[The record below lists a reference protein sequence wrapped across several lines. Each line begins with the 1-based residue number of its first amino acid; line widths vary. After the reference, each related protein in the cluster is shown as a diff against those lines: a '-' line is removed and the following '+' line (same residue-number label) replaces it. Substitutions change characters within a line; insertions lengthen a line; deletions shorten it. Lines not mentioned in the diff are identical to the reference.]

1 MKNIKRIISDATLR
15 VKMTFESHFMFFHIY
30 FGHYIEFDTAPFQKE
45 MFRLTENFKN
55 LVIVAFRGSGKSTIM
70 NMSLPLWAVMGKP
83 QCKYVLIVGLTQEQA
98 KQHLKNIKQELETN
112 ELLKRDLGPFKEIEN
127 DWSAYTIEIPN
138 FNARISAISIDQ
150 SIRGT
155 RHGAHR
161 PDLIIC
167 DDIEDMNSVRTLE
180 SRDKVDDFIT
190 SELIPSGTAKT
201 KMVVIGNLLHEDSL
215 VMRLKK
221 RIEDGELEG
230 IFKAYPL
237 LDENEESLW
246 PGKFPDK
253 ASIEREKKRIG
264 KESSFQREYMLK
276 IVTDYDRVIPRE
288 WIQTYSEK
296 PPETIDGLKFR
307 YTITGIDLAI
317 SQSEKADYTAM
328 VSARVFGYKD
338 KMLIFILPN
347 PINKR
352 LTFGATQDTAKMIF
366 EREASSLLVVEDV
379 AYQKA
384 AIEELKGRG
393 CRVKGFLPKGD
404 KTSRLSLISH
414 YIQRG
419 QILFPENGAEKL
431 IQQLVNFGLERHDD
445 LVDAFVTAI
454 THASTEKEKRVRFYP
469 IDF

>member
-1 MKNIKRIISDATLR
+1 MKNIKRILNDAALR

-30 FGHYIEFDTAPFQKE
+30 FGHYIEFDTADFQKE

-70 NMSLPLWAVMGKP
+70 NMSLPLWAIMGKP
-83 QCKYVLIVGLTQEQA
+83 QCKYLLIVGQTQEQA
-98 KQHLKNIKQELETN
+98 KQHLKNIKQELENN

-150 SIRGT
+150 SIRGS

-180 SRDKVDDFIT
+180 SRDRVDEFIT
-190 SELIPSGTAKT
+190 SELIPAGTAKT

-215 VMRLKK
+215 VMRFKK
-221 RIEDGELEG
+221 RIESKEFEG
-230 IFKAYPL
+230 VFKEYPL
-237 LDENEESLW
+237 MDEDSNCLW
-246 PGKFPDK
+246 PGKFPKMEDV
-253 ASIEREKKRIG
+253 EREKRRIG
-264 KESSFQREYMLK
+264 KSSAFQREYMLK
-276 IVTDYDRVIPRE
+276 IVTDYERVIPRE
-288 WIQTYSEK
+288 WIQTYSG
-296 PPETIDGLKFR
+296 PPPDTVEDLNYR

-317 SQSEKADYTAM
+317 SQNEKADYTAM

-338 KMLIFILPN
+338 KMLIYILPN

-352 LTFGATQDTAKMIF
+352 LTFGATLDIAEEIF
-366 EREASSLLVVEDV
+366 RRDGKSLLVVEDV

-384 AIEELKGRG
+384 ALQQLIERG
-393 CRVKGFLPKGD
+393 CKVKGFTPRGD

-414 YIQRG
+414 LVQRG
-419 QILFPENGAEKL
+419 QILFPEKGVEKL
-431 IQQLVNFGLERHDD
+431 VQQLINFELERHDD

-454 THASTEKEKRVRFYP
+454 THASTEKHARLVFYP

>member
-338 KMLIFILPN
+338 KMLIYILPN

-352 LTFGATQDTAKMIF
+352 LTFGATLDIGEEIF
-366 EREASSLLVVEDV
+366 RKDGKSLLVVEDV

-384 AIEELKGRG
+384 ALQQLIERG
-393 CRVKGFLPKGD
+393 CKVKGFTPKGD
-404 KTSRLSLISH
+404 KTSRLKLISH

-419 QILFPENGAEKL
+419 QIFFPDKGAEKL

-454 THASTEKEKRVRFYP
+454 THASTEKETGVRFYP
-469 IDF
+469 IDY